1 MKQVARWAAVCSSA
15 ALSLAIGSGIAHAQ
29 EVTTTPS
36 SPASATTASVLH
48 STGLHSTDLH
58 SITVTTQDLPSS
70 PTLPNT
76 AVNFVID
83 STTLAGRDI
92 LKKAE
97 RTAQNAAQNLSASIA
112 PTSNNGN
119 GGKDTPEN
127 IARAAGIGA
136 AIGAPAGAITGSIA
150 GIPGALV
157 GGGIGA
163 SIGYLVSK
171 PIVNTIGTLIT
182 TGVAVIPNTI
192 NTIGVLGNGSL
203 AAVAAPAAI
212 LNSAQAINRAI
223 AATAVAVGTP

>member
-136 AIGAPAGAITGSIA
+136 AIGAPAGAITG
-150 GIPGALV
+150 IPGALV

-182 TGVAVIPNTI
+182 TGAAVIPNTI

>member
-92 LKKAE
+92 LKKSE
-97 RTAQNAAQNLSASIA
+97 RTAQNLSASIA

-182 TGVAVIPNTI
+182 TGAAVIPNTI

>member
-1 MKQVARWAAVCSSA
+1 M
-15 ALSLAIGSGIAHAQ
+15 
-29 EVTTTPS
+29 
-36 SPASATTASVLH
+36 
-48 STGLHSTDLH
+48 
-58 SITVTTQDLPSS
+58 TTQDLPSS

-136 AIGAPAGAITGSIA
+136 AIGAITGSIA

-182 TGVAVIPNTI
+182 TGAAVIPNTI

>member
-1 MKQVARWAAVCSSA
+1 M
-15 ALSLAIGSGIAHAQ
+15 
-29 EVTTTPS
+29 
-36 SPASATTASVLH
+36 
-48 STGLHSTDLH
+48 
-58 SITVTTQDLPSS
+58 TTQDLPSS

-136 AIGAPAGAITGSIA
+136 APAGAITGSIA

-182 TGVAVIPNTI
+182 TGAAVIPNTI